1 MSTNCR
7 SSSLSFIFRNEFGYD
22 TLTVNG
28 RFDATPAGFARMTKS
43 LAIGSLNAMG
53 LSVSPRLLL
62 NLPIVLIL
70 LRLLVTVLRT
80 MSSGG
85 GRANAEF

>member
-1 MSTNCR
+1 
-7 SSSLSFIFRNEFGYD
+7 
-22 TLTVNG
+22 
-28 RFDATPAGFARMTKS
+28 MTKS

-80 MSSGG
+80 MSRGG
-85 GRANAEF
+85 EQAKRE